1 MSTPINCVGDK
12 LIVGQIDT
20 SIGNVFSKLLPGTTV
35 LNGPCYIGATGA
47 PGVPRATCM
56 IGPSLFGNP
65 NALEV
70 VGIANIFG
78 AFNVS
83 AISTFTGLSTLFGT
97 SIFNGIGIKNALD
110 IKNALNLGQ
119 GPTVFNGLLTANGGI
134 ETPIINCASLNFT
147 ATIFGADIN
156 CASIKAGFGAFSSVA
171 APFKNF
177 NIPHPSKPGYRLVH
191 GCLEGPE
198 YGVYFRGKLTDKN
211 YIEVPKFWDNLINL
225 ESITVHLTP
234 RRIYQELY
242 VKSIEWGKII
252 HIVNNLGGPIDCDY
266 VVYAERKDID
276 KLVVEY
282 EGDSI

>member
-65 NALEV
+65 NSLEV
-70 VGIANIFG
+70 IGIANIFG

-97 SIFNGIGIKNALD
+97 SIFNGLGLKNAVD
-110 IKNALNLGQ
+110 IKNALNLGN
-119 GPTVFNGLLTANGGI
+119 GPTLFNGLLTANGGI
-134 ETPIINCASLNFT
+134 KTPLINAFVGNITVINSNIGNF
-147 ATIFGADIN
+147 GKIN
-156 CASIKAGFGAFSSVA
+156 
-171 APFKNF
+171 APGKNF

-198 YGVYFRGKLTDKN
+198 YGVYFRGQLTDKN

>member
-1 MSTPINCVGDK
+1 MSIPINCVGDK

-20 SIGNVFSKLLPGTTV
+20 SQGNAFSKLLPGTTV

-70 VGIANIFG
+70 IGIANIFG
-78 AFNVS
+78 SFNVS

-97 SIFNGIGIKNALD
+97 SIFNGIGIKNAVD

-134 ETPIINCASLNFT
+134 VTPIIRSNVCKSDYG
-147 ATIFGADIN
+147 IFNA
-156 CASIKAGFGAFSSVA
+156 VA
-171 APFKNF
+171 APFKQF
-177 NIPHPSKPGYRLVH
+177 NIPHPSKPGYRLAH

-198 YGVYFRGKLTDKN
+198 YGVYFRGQLNDKN
-211 YIEVPKFWDNLINL
+211 IIELPKFWDNLINL
-225 ESITVHLTP
+225 ESITVHFTP
-234 RRIYQELY
+234 RSMYQELY

-252 HIVNNLGGPIDCDY
+252 HIVNNLGGPIECDY
-266 VVYAERKDID
+266 IVYAERKDIA
-276 KLVVEY
+276 KIVVEY